1 MPLFLS
7 QRAEDLKERMDNP
20 DCDPNELNKTYR
32 QFRHVN
38 SLISRW
44 ESIYRN
50 WIRPRCKEA
59 GTSCSLLDIGFGGG
73 DIPIRLKHWAEGDNI
88 PLQVTAIDTDKRALK
103 FVEQAYKG
111 RNHKVDFRLASSTE
125 LLQAGEQYDFVISN
139 HLLHH
144 LDRNEFENLLDEASK
159 LSTGAVLFNDIE
171 RGDLAYFFFQL
182 IARPWFRSSFIVE
195 DGLTSIKRSYT
206 LKELRD
212 AAPAVWEVRRLF
224 PYRLLLYYLH
234 E

>member
-7 QRAEDLKERMDNP
+7 QRAEDLNERMDNP
-20 DCDPNELNKTYR
+20 DCDPSELNKTYR

-44 ESIYRN
+44 DSIYRRC
-50 WIRPRCKEA
+50 IRPRCEQA
-59 GTSCSLLDIGFGGG
+59 GTGCSLLDIGFGGG
-73 DIPIRLKHWAEGDNI
+73 DIPIKLSQWADDDNI
-88 PLQVTAIDTDKRALK
+88 PLQVTAIDTDERALK

-111 RNHKVDFRLASSTE
+111 QGHKVDFRLASSTE
-125 LLQAGEQYDFVISN
+125 LLEAGEQYDFVISN

-144 LDRNEFENLLDEASK
+144 LDKNEFENLLDEASK
-159 LSTGAVLFNDIE
+159 LSTRAALFNDIE
-171 RGDLAYFFFQL
+171 RGDLAYLSFQL
-182 IARPWFRSSFIVE
+182 IAGPWFRSSFIVE

-206 LKELRD
+206 LKELRQAVP
-212 AAPAVWEVRRLF
+212 AAWEVRRLF